1 MEDFLLTKD
10 ENVTM
15 AKKSYE
21 TFYNLIEINFYSK
34 FLKDVFLREN
44 FWWESVAPELDS
56 WVAFYLKHG
65 TFPGSQK
72 LISIPKV
79 SLPFFL
85 KTDMPI
91 SPVDLYRKF
100 AGTDAKGLVS
110 IHALAAINI
119 HFGGNKYISQSALS
133 EYLKN
138 LTYQA
143 LSQENDKIFMS
154 FDDIGLLLN
163 DFLEQ
168 FVLKENAEIE
178 KASAIS
184 KEIKNQ
190 LNTNFQL
197 NLSPEMKIQKGEE
210 EKNLKMSLNQ
220 LIFQLLKKR
229 RNRRNLS

>member
-110 IHALAAINI
+110 IHALAALNI

-197 NLSPEMKIQKGEE
+197 NLSPEIKIQKGEE

-220 LIFQLLKKR
+220 LIFQLP
-229 RNRRNLS
+229 